1 MTLRIG
7 KSKLTAQ
14 VALLGNVTP
23 NLRSV
28 CAQIEDHKIFV
39 RFYYD
44 RELSED
50 DKECAESTMDDI
62 IADLHTH
69 SDEVETFFDYD
80 FLQLGYPEKPPLNRA
95 LGVLSIRII
104 PGKYALRLSR
114 IFCSV

>member
-1 MTLRIG
+1 MVIGIG
-7 KSKLTAQ
+7 KLKLTAQ

-28 CAQIEDHKIFV
+28 CVQVEDHKIFV

-62 IADLHTH
+62 IADLHT
-69 SDEVETFFDYD
+69 DTDGVETFFDYD
-80 FLQLGYPEKPPLNRA
+80 FLQLSYPEKPPLIGHWVYYR
-95 LGVLSIRII
+95 
-104 PGKYALRLSR
+104 
-114 IFCSV
+114 FE